1 MTALHAAF
9 VKELKGAPT
18 VLLAFDRESLG
29 QLRSLLHRAADF
41 PGRWTMRRI
50 AGTRFAAVVEPGA
63 ATIAFR
69 RDDVALRLPVP
80 KLAEVLDKLE
90 ALDTSTRPGHH
101 YVDIDEPCD
110 TLMLSMDEYI

>member
-29 QLRSLLHRAADF
+29 QLRSLLHRAADL

-50 AGTRFAAVVEPGA
+50 AVTRFAAVVEPGA
-63 ATIAFR
+63 ARVTFQ
-69 RDDVALRLPVP
+69 RDDVALRLPAS

-90 ALDTSTRPGHH
+90 ALDTAARPGHH
-101 YVDIDEPCD
+101 YVDIDAPCD
-110 TLMLSMDEYI
+110 TLMLSVDEYI